1 MPEIVA
7 ETAVSEAKSVPRLR
21 KASEKSGK
29 VAIKQE
35 DGLEP
40 HVRAPAQKGGFQ
52 PYMVGLV
59 LSVPLLL
66 LLCVLVYGWI

>member
-1 MPEIVA
+1 VA
-7 ETAVSEAKSVPRLR
+7 VPEAKSVPRLR
-21 KASEKSGK
+21 KASEKSDK
-29 VAIKQE
+29 DAIKQE

-52 PYMVGLV
+52 SYIVWLV

-66 LLCVLVYGWI
+66 LLCVGVYGWI